1 MVHTNIAFQR
11 QRSGHSRASVL
22 LSALSIR
29 RRSRDILVMSLL
41 LCAAAM
47 AQEPSQGGGGSAFDR
62 YADQLERGEV
72 VITTHAEALR
82 DLEKLKAEVPAGD
95 ARRELRYRYM
105 YCILGISD
113 DPSAG
118 KAYAEQGLE
127 DARRIG
133 YADAEVNFHFC
144 RGANQEALTTPRDA
158 LADYNAGIE
167 IARAEENNRL
177 VADGLTWRGSVQSLL
192 GEHALA
198 LVDFLD
204 AQKFYDS
211 AGEPLE
217 SEQNLFNI
225 AVAYRR
231 LGERQEAKDYLERLM
246 KFGIQR
252 KDLPQQMAAHM
263 ELGFL
268 GVESGST
275 ALPAASSHFEAAL
288 RIGEMVGNT
297 ATQASAH
304 LGLAQVDN
312 LGGDYTGALA
322 ELGKAAAG
330 LKAIGDRS
338 NGDMIALQEG
348 EAHAGLGEH
357 EQAIADF
364 DRSEAF
370 LRKSGNLRYY
380 ADLLQQRSRSYEA
393 LGKTTQAL
401 ADLKEMIKVHQAL
414 DRKARSYTTT
424 LMSYQFDTARREQEN
439 RRLAADR
446 QLKEAQLVS
455 LEKVRRWQW
464 AALVMGGLLI
474 ALLLWQAR
482 RQVHAARSLH
492 RMAMTDPLTGIANRR
507 RIEALGQPMLDEAI
521 KRDEPMA
528 VVVLDVDHF
537 KQINDIC
544 GHQAGDLVLTRIV
557 QTCHQALR
565 DQDRIGRIGGEE
577 FVVLLPRADIEVAR
591 DVAERLRGRVQG
603 LDLSD
608 ILPGRRVSISL
619 GVAIRERGELD
630 LTGLIG
636 RADRA
641 LYRAKNSGRNRVEEA
656 DQAADDAEGNC
667 EPLHG
672 VAPLPCR
679 SSAV

>member
-1 MVHTNIAFQR
+1 
-11 QRSGHSRASVL
+11 
-22 LSALSIR
+22 
-29 RRSRDILVMSLL
+29 MSLFVPVV
-41 LCAAAM
+41 AAA
-47 AQEPSQGGGGSAFDR
+47 QDGGSRTGAGAFDH

-72 VITTHAEALR
+72 VITTHADALR
-82 DLEKLKAEVPAGD
+82 DLERLRSEIPAGD

-105 YCILGISD
+105 YCILGIHN

-118 KAYAEQGLE
+118 KAYAEQGLL

-144 RGANQEALTTPRDA
+144 RGANQEALTAARDA
-158 LADYNAGIE
+158 LPDYNAGIE
-167 IARAEENNRL
+167 IARREENNRL

-211 AGEPLE
+211 AGEQVE

-225 AVAYRR
+225 AIAYRR
-231 LGERQEAKDYLERLM
+231 LGERKEAREYLDRLM
-246 KFGIQR
+246 KYGIQR

-263 ELGFL
+263 QLGFL
-268 GVESGST
+268 DVESE
-275 ALPAASSHFEAAL
+275 ALALSSARSHFTEAL
-288 RIGEMVGNT
+288 RIGELIDSA
-297 ATQASAH
+297 ATRASAH

-312 LGGDYTGALA
+312 LGGNYTGALA
-322 ELGKAAAG
+322 ELARAEAS
-330 LKAIGDRS
+330 LKISGDRS

-348 EAHAGLGEH
+348 MAHAGLGEH
-357 EQAIADF
+357 EQAIVDF

-393 LGKTTQAL
+393 LGKTVLAL
-401 ADLKEMIKVHQAL
+401 ADLKEMIKVHEAL
-414 DRKARSYTTT
+414 DRKARSFTTT

-446 QLKEAQLVS
+446 QLQSAQLAS
-455 LEKVRRWQW
+455 LERVRRWQW
-464 AALVMGGLLI
+464 AALVLGGLLI
-474 ALLLWQAR
+474 VLLLWQAR
-482 RQVHAARSLH
+482 RQVRAARRLH

-507 RIEALGQPMLDEAI
+507 RIEDLGQPMLDEAI
-521 KRDEPMA
+521 QRDESMA

-537 KQINDIC
+537 KQINDAC

-557 QTCHQALR
+557 EACRDALR
-565 DQDRIGRIGGEE
+565 EEDRIGRIGGEE
-577 FVVLLPRADIEVAR
+577 FVVLLPRADRQVAR
-591 DVAERLRGRVQG
+591 DVAERLRLRVQA
-603 LDLSD
+603 LDLGD
-608 ILPGRRVSISL
+608 ILPGRQVSISL
-619 GVAIRERGELD
+619 GVATREHGERDLD
-630 LTGLIG
+630 RLIQ

-641 LYRAKNSGRNRVEEA
+641 LYRAKASGRNRVEEA
-656 DQAADDAEGNC
+656 GEGC
-667 EPLHG
+667 DEPETLRVEPGHSAL
-672 VAPLPCR
+672 AP
-679 SSAV
+679 

>member
-1 MVHTNIAFQR
+1 
-11 QRSGHSRASVL
+11 
-22 LSALSIR
+22 
-29 RRSRDILVMSLL
+29 MSLL
-41 LCAAAM
+41 VCAAAT
-47 AQEPSQGGGGSAFDR
+47 AQDIDPGGKARVFDR

-72 VITTHAEALR
+72 VITTHADALR
-82 DLEKLKAEVPAGD
+82 DLEKLKSEVPPGD
-95 ARRELRYRYM
+95 VRRELRYRYM
-105 YCILGISD
+105 YCIMGIAD
-113 DPSAG
+113 DPSGG

-127 DARRIG
+127 DARRVG

-144 RGANQEALTTPRDA
+144 RGANQESLTTPRDA
-158 LADYNAGIE
+158 LSDYNAGIE

-211 AGEPLE
+211 VGEPLE

-231 LGERQEAKDYLERLM
+231 LGERKEARDYLERLM
-246 KFGIQR
+246 KFGVQR

-268 GVESGST
+268 GVESGPG
-275 ALPAASSHFEAAL
+275 ALPAARGHFDQAL
-288 RIGEMVGNT
+288 QIGVMVGNT
-297 ATQASAH
+297 AAQASAH

-312 LGGDYTGALA
+312 LAGNHAEALVELSKA
-322 ELGKAAAG
+322 EAG
-330 LKAIGDRS
+330 LKVTGDRS

-348 EAHAGLGEH
+348 EAHAGLGQH
-357 EQAIADF
+357 VQAIADF

-393 LGKTTQAL
+393 LGKTAQAL

-446 QLKEAQLVS
+446 QLKEAQLAS

-464 AALVMGGLLI
+464 AALVLGGLLI
-474 ALLLWQAR
+474 ALLLWQGR
-482 RQVHAARSLH
+482 RQVRAARSLH

-507 RIEALGQPMLDEAI
+507 RIEDLGQPMLDEAI
-521 KRDEPMA
+521 RRDEPMA

-537 KQINDIC
+537 KQVNDAC
-544 GHQAGDLVLTRIV
+544 GHQAGDVVLQRIV
-557 QTCHQALR
+557 DSCRGMLR
-565 DQDRIGRIGGEE
+565 HGDQIGRVGGEE
-577 FVVLLPRADIEVAR
+577 FVVLLPNTDAHAAR
-591 DVAERLRGRVQG
+591 EVAERLRECVRM
-603 LDLSD
+603 LDLGDVVPAAS
-608 ILPGRRVSISL
+608 GTSISL
-619 GVAIRERGELD
+619 GVTTRREGDRELAE
-630 LTGLIG
+630 LIV
-636 RADRA
+636 RADEA
-641 LYRAKNSGRNRVEEA
+641 LYRAKSSGRNRVEVTGPGEVPMTIVGG
-656 DQAADDAEGNC
+656 DAVHISTRMQ
-667 EPLHG
+667 P
-672 VAPLPCR
+672 AR
-679 SSAV
+679 R